1 MQLIPMAW
9 KLNYVCTACG
19 YSAEVYEGK
28 GFMGQRIVM
37 MSCPDCKNLTPLV
50 VGGVIGDVAPSFN
63 SVAGRLCLQCGSDRV
78 REWNGRS
85 CPRCGG
91 AMQRQGDHEFWT

>member
-1 MQLIPMAW
+1 MAW
-9 KLNYVCTACG
+9 KTKHICASCG
-19 YSAEVYEGK
+19 YAAEVYEGK

-37 MSCPDCKNLTPLV
+37 VSCPDCKTLQPLV

-63 SVAGRLCLQCGSDRV
+63 SVVGRLCLQCGSDRV
-78 REWNGRS
+78 REWNQQS

-91 AMQRQGDHEFWT
+91 AMQPTGEPEFWT